1 MADLIDRQKLHD
13 ALRQM
18 GKKHLRSQ
26 YKDRWT
32 PEQPTTGYCY
42 VVAEVLYHY
51 LAPEGYRPYVMKTG
65 GNDTHWFLKGQDG
78 KVIDLTD
85 DQFDERLNYSEGK
98 PQNFMTA
105 EISKRGAILADL
117 LGLKQVIR

>member
-18 GKKHLRSQ
+18 GKKHLRPQ

-32 PEQPTTGYCY
+32 PERPTTGYCY
-42 VVAEVLYHY
+42 VVTEVIYHY
-51 LAPEGYRPYVMKTG
+51 VAPEGYRPRVMKTS
-65 GNDTHWFLKGQDG
+65 GNDTHWFLERQDG

-85 DQFDERLNYSEGK
+85 DQFDERLNYSAGK
-98 PQNFMTA
+98 PQNFMTT
-105 EISKRGAILADL
+105 EVSNRGAILADL
-117 LGLKQVIR
+117 LGLRQSIR